1 MAQLSTDKRIRII
14 LNRRTVLHDT
24 LLAFAT
30 LTSDDMI
37 KQIRLQFNGEV
48 YLIIFKK

>member
-1 MAQLSTDKRIRII
+1 M
-14 LNRRTVLHDT
+14 LHDT

-30 LTSDDMI
+30 LTPEDMD

-48 YLIIFKK
+48 SFWQPLYHSPEWTRAACLGSG